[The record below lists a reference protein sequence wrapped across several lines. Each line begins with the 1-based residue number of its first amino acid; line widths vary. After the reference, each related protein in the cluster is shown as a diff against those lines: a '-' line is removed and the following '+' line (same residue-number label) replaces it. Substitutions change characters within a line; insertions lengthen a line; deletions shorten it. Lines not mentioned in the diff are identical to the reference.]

1 MPTYRSKPIAI
12 EAKPY
17 QLGMEDR
24 IMYHIPMFGDFTVK
38 ECLDAGFLNSSKE
51 VEEHK
56 MKHAEIKTKRGWRTV
71 TTNDMVVVYPDSRRD
86 VLSKEDFNELYVI
99 AE

>member
-1 MPTYRSKPIAI
+1 MPTYISKPII
-12 EAKPY
+12 VEAKPY
-17 QLGMEDR
+17 HLGMEDR
-24 IMYHIPMFGDFTVK
+24 ILYHIPMFGDFTAR
-38 ECLDAGFLNSSKE
+38 ECVDAGFLNSKKE
-51 VEEHK
+51 FDNHK

-71 TTNDMVVVYPDSRRD
+71 TTNDMVIVYPDSRRD